1 MASYLASY
9 LPSSWRRDSANSV
22 EEPKEAMRAL
32 PANWYTSQDMYE
44 LERRAIFSR
53 KWQPITHISRLKE
66 PGDFLKFDVAEYGF
80 ILCRDRQ
87 GKINGFHNVCRHRA
101 FPVVTKESGKAKI
114 FSCQYHGWSYGLS
127 GKLAKAPGYQELDGF
142 DKESNGLMP
151 IHVHVDVNGFI
162 WVNLD
167 GKSVPEISWEEDFGG
182 IDRQERYKDF
192 NFNDYEFDH
201 TWQMDGAY
209 NWKILAD
216 NYNECYHCATSH
228 PDIDAVANLQSY
240 SVDTEGVKII
250 HDPATTEEQREAGL
264 VVASTYYFPNASTN
278 IT

>member
-1 MASYLASY
+1 
-9 LPSSWRRDSANSV
+9 
-22 EEPKEAMRAL
+22 MRAL
-32 PANWYTSQDMYE
+32 PSNWYTSQEMYE

-53 KWQPITHISRLKE
+53 KWQPITHISRLQND
-66 PGDFLKFDVAEYGF
+66 GDFLKFDVAEYGF
-80 ILCRDRQ
+80 VLCRDRQ

-101 FPVVTKESGKAKI
+101 FPVVTKEEGNAKI
-114 FSCQYHGWSYGLS
+114 FSCQYHGWSYGLN
-127 GKLAKAPGYQELDGF
+127 GKLAKAPGYQHLEGF
-142 DKESNGLMP
+142 DKSKNNLMP

-167 GKSVPEISWEEDFGG
+167 GKEVPELSWEDEFGG
-182 IDRQERYKDF
+182 IDRQERYKQF
-192 NFNDYEFDH
+192 NFDDYVFDH

-228 PDIDAVANLQSY
+228 PDIGAVANLQSY
-240 SVDTEGVKII
+240 AVTTEGTKII
-250 HDPATTEEQREAGL
+250 HDPATTDEQREAGL